1 MRRGA
6 AILLLVPAG
15 FLAGCLSN
23 SIQADQPAR
32 VVGSTPES
40 RAELQRVVSTALQV
54 DEVTLAHDALKESS
68 WLVIERSRVRNLD
81 NAPLQGRD
89 LGRPERFQLVLSGP
103 RCVLVHERDGSRY
116 PLLETACVTE

>member
-6 AILLLVPAG
+6 ATLLLFPAG
-15 FLAGCLSN
+15 FLAGCLAN

-32 VVGSTPES
+32 IVGATPES
-40 RAELQRVVSTALQV
+40 RAELQRVVSAALQV
-54 DEVTLAHDALKESS
+54 DEVTLAQDVLKESS
-68 WLVIERSRVRNLD
+68 WLVIERARVRNLD

-89 LGRPERFQLVLSGP
+89 LGRPERFQLVLSGH

-116 PLLETACVTE
+116 PLAATACVTE